1 MSRPDEQSFQC
12 LKMLRNMFG
21 GLQIINIILSC
32 MPHCARAACLP
43 TVVANGVAKGVAKG
57 VAESSRKLWRG
68 IFNTDVHVMAYPSEI
83 VLQNPLSE
91 GAITKMMRHLS

>member
-1 MSRPDEQSFQC
+1 MSRPDEQSIQC

-43 TVVANGVAKGVAKG
+43 TVVAKGVAKG

-83 VLQNPLSE
+83 VLQNPPSE